1 MHLNDKDCRLWIVVG
16 DARNTGDAAKIAV
29 EVPIDRGE
37 PHFDDPQ
44 SRRHASAALSKPD
57 SHG

>member
-1 MHLNDKDCRLWIVVG
+1 VDRRWQRTEH
-16 DARNTGDAAKIAV
+16 GDAAKIAV
-29 EVPIDRGE
+29 EVPIERGE

-57 SHG
+57 RHG